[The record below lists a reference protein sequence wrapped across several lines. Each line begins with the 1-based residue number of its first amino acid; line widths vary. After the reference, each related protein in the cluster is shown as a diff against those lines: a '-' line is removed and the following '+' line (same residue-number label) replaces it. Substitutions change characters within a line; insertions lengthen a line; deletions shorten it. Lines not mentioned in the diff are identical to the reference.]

1 MYCFSFYSDYMS
13 LINWSSRKIKRL
25 DLIDMVLIKIAII
38 GFVLMLAK
46 LWPTILNLS
55 WYWYLLIFILA
66 AIVPYYKILK
76 K

>member
-1 MYCFSFYSDYMS
+1 MS

>member
-13 LINWSSRKIKRL
+13 LINWSSKKIKRL
-25 DLIDMVLIKIAII
+25 DVIDMALIKIAVV
-38 GFVLMLAK
+38 GFTLMIAK
-46 LWPTILNLS
+46 LWVPILNLA
-55 WYWYLLIFILA
+55 WYWYLFIFILA